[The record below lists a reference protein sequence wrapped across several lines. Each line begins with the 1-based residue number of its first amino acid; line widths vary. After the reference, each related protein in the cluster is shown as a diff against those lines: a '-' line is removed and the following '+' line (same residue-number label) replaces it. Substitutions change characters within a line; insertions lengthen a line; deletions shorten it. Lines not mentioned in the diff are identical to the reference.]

1 MCRADVDE
9 EESVSAYFLF
19 DNVEVTDPDGLA
31 RYAAGAARTVA
42 DYGGR
47 YLAVAS
53 EPDVVEGDPV
63 LTAPV
68 LIEFPDLGAARAW
81 YDSPDYQPLKELRHR
96 SVRNTAVLF
105 AGI

>member
-1 MCRADVDE
+1 M
-9 EESVSAYFLF
+9 SAYFLF

-31 RYAAGAARTVA
+31 RYAEGAARTVA

-53 EPDVVEGDPV
+53 DPDVVEGDPV

-68 LIEFPDLGAARAW
+68 LIEFPNLGVARAW
-81 YDSPDYQPLKELRHR
+81 YDSAEYQPLKELRHR

>member
-1 MCRADVDE
+1 MP
-9 EESVSAYFLF
+9 AYFLF

-31 RYAAGAARTVA
+31 RYAEAAARTVA
-42 DYGGR
+42 DHGGR

-53 EPDVVEGDPV
+53 EPEVVEGDSI

-81 YDSPDYQPLKELRHR
+81 YDSPEYQEAKA
-96 SVRNTAVLF
+96 VRQSASTASFILVEG
-105 AGI
+105 A